1 MPTVWSA
8 AVGGYEHIPH
18 GWEDYDF
25 WCRFVENGF
34 WGIPVAEVLAEYRVH
49 NQSMLRT
56 STDQHENKLKLI
68 RDLNRR
74 HGWLS
79 IPYRA

>member
-1 MPTVWSA
+1 
-8 AVGGYEHIPH
+8 
-18 GWEDYDF
+18 
-25 WCRFVENGF
+25 
-34 WGIPVAEVLAEYRVH
+34 
-49 NQSMLRT
+49 MLRT

-74 HGWLS
+74 HDWLS